1 MPTLKRRR
9 PFPATPS
16 FSSQAPADTPLNKRL
31 PTSKVSPLLLLVAM
45 LGEKMWEAIL
55 DEVAK
60 QLINLAIGRADGVV
74 QLLLE
79 VGLKALL
86 GVGQQVALETIRL
99 LLRLLQHTMMG

>member
-1 MPTLKRRR
+1 
-9 PFPATPS
+9 
-16 FSSQAPADTPLNKRL
+16 
-31 PTSKVSPLLLLVAM
+31 M